1 MKFIKCHV
9 NGQNLVISRDKF
21 SFKEWEHSKSINYDQ
36 WVRIKESGEMK
47 FINKDGSNA
56 DNCFNGTMAAKY
68 FFDDIKPI
76 SPVVSV
82 YKTRDYMMLEVKRPK
97 DTGTYID
104 CGCKHQVSHSMA
116 LGDNPKIN
124 QTRIVGKVFHNKTK
138 IVTHEKGVGKVLS
151 CGSAA
156 VATAEYLYNNGE
168 FKGDTIKVESE
179 GGYHLIRISPHY
191 MEVSATVTEI
201 YKGEW

>member
-47 FINKDGSNA
+47 FINKDGSKA
-56 DNCFNGTMAAKY
+56 HNCFNGTMAAKY

-82 YKTRDYMMLEVKRPK
+82 YKTRDYMMLEVKEMQQPMLTVK
-97 DTGTYID
+97 DQY
-104 CGCKHQVSHSMA
+104 
-116 LGDNPKIN
+116 
-124 QTRIVGKVFHNKTK
+124 
-138 IVTHEKGVGKVLS
+138 
-151 CGSAA
+151 
-156 VATAEYLYNNGE
+156 
-168 FKGDTIKVESE
+168 
-179 GGYHLIRISPHY
+179 
-191 MEVSATVTEI
+191 
-201 YKGEW
+201 

>member
-1 MKFIKCHV
+1 
-9 NGQNLVISRDKF
+9 
-21 SFKEWEHSKSINYDQ
+21 
-36 WVRIKESGEMK
+36 
-47 FINKDGSNA
+47 
-56 DNCFNGTMAAKY
+56 
-68 FFDDIKPI
+68 
-76 SPVVSV
+76 
-82 YKTRDYMMLEVKRPK
+82 
-97 DTGTYID
+97 
-104 CGCKHQVSHSMA
+104 MA